1 MKYWWLE
8 KYKNFKIVEINDLI
22 KDVNYFLMMPKNYE
36 KIYQE
41 IKNEDISNLE
51 EEELLIL
58 LKKITTTKNLK
69 NNQLRLIIEKL
80 LLIPD
85 NSFPASDYTLLEEL
99 TEIKNLKQNPPL
111 KEKINSNNL
120 AICYHCLNIFFVDKI
135 KNVNKKNNCLCP
147 YCLKQTLYFDNDY
160 IPMNYT
166 FIKLASFYYG
176 VSSLGCSFKEIQKI
190 LKKHLLVGE
199 KEGNNFLDISS
210 MIDSTKI
217 KPIDEKIIAR
227 KLYLRLEEQEAKMEH
242 NITLVI
248 PDTIDHE
255 NLFLEIILVT
265 LIEILTNTIYLNKI
279 ELVFKNKNLENM
291 WKKKVKEVITFR
303 V

>member
-22 KDVNYFLMMPKNYE
+22 KDVNYFLIMPKNYE

-85 NSFPASDYTLLEEL
+85 NSFPNSDYTLLEEL
-99 TEIKNLKQNPPL
+99 TE
-111 KEKINSNNL
+111 
-120 AICYHCLNIFFVDKI
+120 I

-166 FIKLASFYYG
+166 FIKLASIYYG
-176 VSSLGCSFKEIQKI
+176 ISSLGCSFREIKKI
-190 LKKHLLVGE
+190 LKKHIVVVKKLE
-199 KEGNNFLDISS
+199 NNFLDLANI
-210 MIDSTKI
+210 IDDSKI

-227 KLYLRLEEQEAKMEH
+227 KLYLLLENQELNLEH
-242 NITLVI
+242 RITLVI
-248 PDTIDHE
+248 PNIIDNK
-255 NLFLEIILVT
+255 NLFLEIMLVT
-265 LIEILTNTIYLNKI
+265 FMETLANTVYLSQIN
-279 ELVFKNKNLENM
+279 LFFKDKNLEDI
-291 WKKKVKEVITFR
+291 WKKKIKEVLSF
-303 V
+303 